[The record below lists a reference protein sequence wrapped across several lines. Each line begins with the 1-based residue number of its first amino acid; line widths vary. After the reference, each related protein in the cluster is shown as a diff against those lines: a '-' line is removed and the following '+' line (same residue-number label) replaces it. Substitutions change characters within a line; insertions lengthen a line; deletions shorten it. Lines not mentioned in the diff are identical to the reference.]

1 LCKPTGLFKE
11 QLKIKIM
18 ITELLDAAIIEVS
31 CNHSYQLTE
40 FQLGDEPMKIFIAEC
55 LENMGIP
62 IERCKYSSVTSYKSI
77 PIKLHHN
84 KDAVMYLIA
93 VKKLAS

>member
-1 LCKPTGLFKE
+1 
-11 QLKIKIM
+11 M

-62 IERCKYSSVTSYKSI
+62 IDANITSVTSYKSI